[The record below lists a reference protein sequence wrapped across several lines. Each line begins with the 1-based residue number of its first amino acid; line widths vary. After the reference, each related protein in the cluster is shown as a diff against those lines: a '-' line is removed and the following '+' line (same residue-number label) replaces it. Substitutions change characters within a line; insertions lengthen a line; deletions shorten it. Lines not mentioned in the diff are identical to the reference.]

1 MRACQPKDLKR
12 REWRST
18 WERGRERGGEREK
31 ERTHA
36 GEEEREREHTHAG
49 ESERALW
56 LLLLYVF
63 LHLGL
68 PYANWA

>member
-12 REWRST
+12 REWRGV
-18 WERGRERGGEREK
+18 WGRGEREGEREK
-31 ERTHA
+31 EHTLV
-36 GEEEREREHTHAG
+36 GEKEREK
-49 ESERALW
+49 ALR

-63 LHLGL
+63 SLHLGL

>member
-18 WERGRERGGEREK
+18 WERG
-31 ERTHA
+31 
-36 GEEEREREHTHAG
+36 EREREHTHAREEER
-49 ESERALW
+49 ESAIW

-63 LHLGL
+63 LPLGL
-68 PYANWA
+68 PCANWA

>member
-18 WERGRERGGEREK
+18 WGREK
-31 ERTHA
+31 ERRR
-36 GEEEREREHTHAG
+36 ERERER
-49 ESERALW
+49 ERERAHAHGREREREITLAPP
-56 LLLLYVF
+56 F
-63 LHLGL
+63 ICFSLHLGL